1 MPAAG
6 AVYDPAGY
14 VVHSQAA
21 TSQQL
26 TSDNVTPPLPDK
38 PLTIDAIVAILAANG
53 MCKNE

>member
-14 VVHSQAA
+14 VVHSQAPTTQTMSGA
-21 TSQQL
+21 T
-26 TSDNVTPPLPDK
+26 VTPPLPDK
-38 PLTIDAIVAILAANG
+38 PTTIDAIVAILAANG